1 MRNIKTNKALRN
13 AIEEIR
19 NNPYTSEIVAV
30 SDAKLLD
37 GTEHYIVSET
47 QGDQYRTE
55 VRFTAM
61 MEVSVT
67 YVNRYY
73 GKMTDRIVAGFDTI
87 RYTDCYT
94 STYNGE
100 YMANN
105 TIKVEFVGEY
115 AKIL

>member
-1 MRNIKTNKALRN
+1 MKKIKMNKALQN

-19 NNPYTSEIVAV
+19 NSPYTEEIVAV
-30 SDAKLLD
+30 SDVKLLD

-47 QGDQYRTE
+47 QGDQYRVE
-55 VRFTAM
+55 LRFTAM
-61 MEVSVT
+61 IEVSVT

-73 GKMTDRIVAGFDTI
+73 GKMTDKIVAGFDAI
-87 RYTDCYT
+87 RYTKCNTAAYEG
-94 STYNGE
+94 N
-100 YMANN
+100 YMDSS